1 MLQSMRQSTQST
13 AAKVIIGLI
22 VLSFAAFGLETL
34 LPGGAGTSVAE
45 VNGEEITPF
54 ALQEA
59 VTQQKRQL
67 IRVLGDDIDPALLD
81 DDRLKPRALESLIQ
95 RALLM
100 QKSSALNLV
109 ASEAQVGKS
118 ITSIEAFQ
126 LNGVFSPDAYR
137 SVLASAGFT
146 PERFRRS
153 QAEDIVLAQLQTAI
167 SDTEFATQTELA
179 ATANI
184 IAEERD
190 VRYLV
195 IAAADLVDDA
205 GDLTD
210 EALLRY
216 YQDNEAVFFNPEQIV
231 VDYVVLGP
239 EDFLVSVDEELVR
252 EQYESVKDEYEVAE
266 QARVSHILLIQGDE
280 EADTDYAQRIADTAE
295 RLGRGEEFAE
305 LAAEVSDDLGS
316 ASMGGELGF
325 TDGTAFPDEMEAA
338 IAKLTE
344 AGEISEAV
352 QTDAGT
358 HFIRLEERIAGDSVD
373 YESVRDE
380 LRASIEAAEAERNL
394 LIAVEELR
402 DLTFNAPD
410 LDGPAE
416 VIGSKVL
423 TSEPFSLDEGEG
435 LFADERLRELAF
447 SADVKEASNNSE
459 VLELAGKQFITVRA
473 RDVRAPQVA
482 PFSAVEREVRDG
494 LRAELEAVAL
504 SDMVARAEDL
514 LAAGESLEV
523 VAEALSVEWRVEL
536 AATRLNSQL
545 PRPVLDAAFAM
556 PQGKPGSLQTVAVPG
571 EGFALVQLAR
581 VIPGDTDALASAE
594 KQQLSDLRSGEQQRL
609 SFDEFML
616 HQRNAA
622 DIVIR

>member
-59 VTQQKRQL
+59 ITQQKRQL
-67 IRVLGDDIDPALLD
+67 ISILGDDIDPALLD
-81 DDRLKPRALESLIQ
+81 DDRLQPRALESLVQ
-95 RALLM
+95 RALLL
-100 QKSSALNLV
+100 QKASALNLV

-137 SVLASAGFT
+137 SVLANAGFT

-153 QAEDIVLAQLQTAI
+153 QAEDIVLTQLQTAI
-167 SDTEFATQTELA
+167 GETEFATQTELA
-179 ATANI
+179 ATTNL

-195 IAAADLVDDA
+195 ISDADLVDEA
-205 GDLTD
+205 DLND
-210 EALLRY
+210 EALALY
-216 YQDNEAVFFNPEQIV
+216 YQDNEAMFFNPEQIV
-231 VDYVVLGP
+231 VDYVLLSPG
-239 EDFLVSVDEELVR
+239 DFSVTVDEAQVR

-266 QARVSHILLIQGDE
+266 QARISHILLIQGDE

-295 RLGRGEEFAE
+295 RLSRGEEFAE
-305 LAAEVSDDLGS
+305 LATKVSDDLGS

-338 IAKLTE
+338 IAQLTE
-344 AGEISEAV
+344 AGDISEAV

-373 YESVRDE
+373 YESVRGE

-402 DLTFNAPD
+402 DLAFNAPD
-410 LDGPAE
+410 LEGPAE
-416 VIGSKVL
+416 AIGSQVL
-423 TSEPFSLDEGEG
+423 SSEPFSLGEGEG

-459 VLELAGKQFITVRA
+459 VLELAGKQFIAVRV
-473 RDVRAPQVA
+473 RDIRAPQVA
-482 PFSAVEREVRDG
+482 PFSEVEREVRQG
-494 LRAELEAVAL
+494 LKAELEATAL
-504 SDMVARAEDL
+504 SDMATRAEEL
-514 LAAGESLEV
+514 LAAGESFEV
-523 VAEALSVEWRVEL
+523 VAEALNVEWRVEL

-545 PRPVLDAAFAM
+545 PGSVLDVAFTM
-556 PQGKPGSLQTVAVPG
+556 PQGMPNRLRTVAVPG
-571 EGFALVQLAR
+571 EGFAMVQLAR
-581 VIPGDTDALASAE
+581 VTPGDTGALTSAE

-609 SFDEFML
+609 SFDEFVV
-616 HQRNAA
+616 HQRNVA

>member
-1 MLQSMRQSTQST
+1 MLQTMRQSTQST

-67 IRVLGDDIDPALLD
+67 ISVLGDDIDPALLD
-81 DDRLKPRALESLIQ
+81 DDRLQPRALESLIQ
-95 RALLM
+95 RALLL
-100 QKSSALNLV
+100 QKTAELNLV

-118 ITSIEAFQ
+118 ITSLEAFQ

-137 SVLASAGFT
+137 SVLANAGFT

-153 QAEDIVLAQLQTAI
+153 QAEDIVLTQLQTAI
-167 SDTEFATQTELA
+167 SETEFATQTELA

-195 IAAADLVDDA
+195 ISDADLVDDA
-205 GDLTD
+205 DLTD
-210 EALLRY
+210 EALQQY
-216 YQDNEAVFFNPEQIV
+216 YEENEAVFFNPEQVV
-231 VDYVVLGP
+231 VDYVLLAPG
-239 EDFLVSVDEELVR
+239 DFVVSVDETLVR

-266 QARVSHILLIQGDE
+266 QARVSHILLIQGEE
-280 EADTDYAQRIADTAE
+280 EADADYAKRIADTAD
-295 RLGRGEEFAE
+295 RLDRGEVFAD

-338 IAKLTE
+338 IAQLTE
-344 AGEISEAV
+344 AGDISGAV

-373 YESVRDE
+373 YESVRGE

-402 DLTFNAPD
+402 DLAFNAPD
-410 LDGPAE
+410 LEGPAE
-416 VIGSKVL
+416 AIGSEVRI
-423 TSEPFSLDEGEG
+423 SEPFSLEEGEG

-447 SADVKEASNNSE
+447 SADVKESSNNSE
-459 VLELAGKQFITVRA
+459 VLELAGKQFIAVRV
-473 RDVRAPQVA
+473 REVRAPQVA
-482 PFSAVEREVRDG
+482 PFAEVEREVRQG
-494 LRAELEAVAL
+494 LRAQLEASAL
-504 SDMVARAEDL
+504 TDMVARAEDL
-514 LAAGESLEV
+514 LAAGESFEV
-523 VAEALSVEWRVEL
+523 AAEALNVEWRVEL

-545 PRPVLDAAFAM
+545 PRSVLDAAFTM
-556 PQGKPGSLQTVAVPG
+556 PQGEPNLLRTVAVPG
-571 EGFALVQLAR
+571 EGYALVQLAR
-581 VIPGDTDALASAE
+581 VTPGDTRALTSAE
-594 KQQLSDLRSGEQQRL
+594 KLQLSDLRSGEQQRL
-609 SFDEFML
+609 SFDEFVV

>member
-67 IRVLGDDIDPALLD
+67 ISVLGDDIDPALLD
-81 DDRLKPRALESLIQ
+81 DDRLQPRALESLIQ
-95 RALLM
+95 RALLL
-100 QKSSALNLV
+100 QKTAELNLV

-137 SVLASAGFT
+137 SVLANAGFT

-153 QAEDIVLAQLQTAI
+153 QAEDIVLTQLQTAI
-167 SDTEFATQTELA
+167 SETEFATQTELA

-195 IAAADLVDDA
+195 ISDADLVDDA
-205 GDLTD
+205 DLTD
-210 EALLRY
+210 EALQQY
-216 YQDNEAVFFNPEQIV
+216 YEENEAVFFNPEQVV
-231 VDYVVLGP
+231 VDYVLLAP
-239 EDFLVSVDEELVR
+239 EDFVVSVDEALVR

-266 QARVSHILLIQGDE
+266 QARVSHILLIQGEE
-280 EADTDYAQRIADTAE
+280 EADGDYAKRIADTAD
-295 RLGRGEEFAE
+295 RLDRGEAFAD

-338 IAKLTE
+338 IAQLSE
-344 AGEISEAV
+344 AGDISGAV
-352 QTDAGT
+352 QTGAGT

-402 DLTFNAPD
+402 DLAFNAPD
-410 LDGPAE
+410 LEGPAE
-416 VIGSKVL
+416 AIGSEVRI
-423 TSEPFSLDEGEG
+423 SEPFSLEEGEG

-447 SADVKEASNNSE
+447 SADVKESSNNSE
-459 VLELAGKQFITVRA
+459 VLELAGKQFIAVRV
-473 RDVRAPQVA
+473 REVRAPQVA
-482 PFSAVEREVRDG
+482 PFAEVEREVRQG
-494 LRAELEAVAL
+494 LRAQLEASAL
-504 SDMVARAEDL
+504 TDMVTRAEDL
-514 LAAGESLEV
+514 LAAGESFEV
-523 VAEALSVEWRVEL
+523 AAEALNVEWRVEL

-545 PRPVLDAAFAM
+545 PRPVLDAAFTM
-556 PQGKPGSLQTVAVPG
+556 PQGKPNLLRTVAVPG
-571 EGFALVQLAR
+571 EGYALVQLAR
-581 VIPGDTDALASAE
+581 VTPGDTRALTSAE
-594 KQQLSDLRSGEQQRL
+594 KLQLSDLRSGEQQRL
-609 SFDEFML
+609 SFDEFVV

>member
-67 IRVLGDDIDPALLD
+67 ISVLGDDIDPALLD
-81 DDRLKPRALESLIQ
+81 DDRLQPRALESLIQ
-95 RALLM
+95 RALLL
-100 QKSSALNLV
+100 QKTAELNLV

-137 SVLASAGFT
+137 SVLANAGFT

-153 QAEDIVLAQLQTAI
+153 QAEDIVLTQLQTAI
-167 SDTEFATQTELA
+167 SETEFATQTELA

-195 IAAADLVDDA
+195 ISDADLVDDA
-205 GDLTD
+205 DLTD
-210 EALLRY
+210 ETLQQY
-216 YQDNEAVFFNPEQIV
+216 YEENEAVFFNPEQVV
-231 VDYVVLGP
+231 VDYVLLAP
-239 EDFLVSVDEELVR
+239 EDFVVSVDEALVR

-266 QARVSHILLIQGDE
+266 QARVSHILLIQGEE
-280 EADTDYAQRIADTAE
+280 EADGDYAKRIADTAD
-295 RLGRGEEFAE
+295 RLDRGEAFAD

-338 IAKLTE
+338 IAQLSE
-344 AGEISEAV
+344 AGDISGAV

-402 DLTFNAPD
+402 DLAFNAPD
-410 LDGPAE
+410 LEGPAE
-416 VIGSKVL
+416 AIGSEVRI
-423 TSEPFSLDEGEG
+423 SEPFSLEEGEG

-447 SADVKEASNNSE
+447 SADVKESSNNSE
-459 VLELAGKQFITVRA
+459 VLELAGKQFIAVRV
-473 RDVRAPQVA
+473 REVRAPQVA
-482 PFSAVEREVRDG
+482 PFAEVEREVRQG
-494 LRAELEAVAL
+494 LRAQLEASAL
-504 SDMVARAEDL
+504 TDMVARAEDL
-514 LAAGESLEV
+514 LTAGESFEV
-523 VAEALSVEWRVEL
+523 AAEALNVEWRVEL

-545 PRPVLDAAFAM
+545 PRSVLDAAFTM
-556 PQGKPGSLQTVAVPG
+556 PQGEPNLLRTVAVPG
-571 EGFALVQLAR
+571 EGYALVQLAR
-581 VIPGDTDALASAE
+581 VTPGDTRALTSAE
-594 KQQLSDLRSGEQQRL
+594 KLQLSDLRSGEQQRL
-609 SFDEFML
+609 SFDEFVA

>member
-67 IRVLGDDIDPALLD
+67 ISVLGDDIDPALLD
-81 DDRLKPRALESLIQ
+81 DDRLQPRALESLIQ
-95 RALLM
+95 RALLL
-100 QKSSALNLV
+100 QKTAELNLV

-137 SVLASAGFT
+137 SVLANAGFT

-153 QAEDIVLAQLQTAI
+153 QAEDIVLTQLQTAI
-167 SDTEFATQTELA
+167 SETEFATQTELA
-179 ATANI
+179 ATVNI

-195 IAAADLVDDA
+195 ISDADLVDDA
-205 GDLTD
+205 DLTD
-210 EALLRY
+210 ETLQQY
-216 YQDNEAVFFNPEQIV
+216 YEENEAVFFNPEQVV
-231 VDYVVLGP
+231 VDYVLLAP
-239 EDFLVSVDEELVR
+239 EDFVVSVDEALVR

-266 QARVSHILLIQGDE
+266 QARVSHILLIQGEE
-280 EADTDYAQRIADTAE
+280 EADGDYAKRIADTAD
-295 RLGRGEEFAE
+295 RLDRGEAFAD

-325 TDGTAFPDEMEAA
+325 TDGTAFPEEMEAA
-338 IAKLTE
+338 IAQLTE
-344 AGEISEAV
+344 AGDISGAV

-402 DLTFNAPD
+402 DLAFNAPD
-410 LDGPAE
+410 LEGPAE
-416 VIGSKVL
+416 AIGSEVRI
-423 TSEPFSLDEGEG
+423 SGPFSLEEGEG

-447 SADVKEASNNSE
+447 SADVKESSNNSE
-459 VLELAGKQFITVRA
+459 VLELAGKQFIAVRV
-473 RDVRAPQVA
+473 REVRAPQVA
-482 PFSAVEREVRDG
+482 PFAEVEREVRQG
-494 LRAELEAVAL
+494 LRAQLEASAL
-504 SDMVARAEDL
+504 TDMVARAEDL
-514 LAAGESLEV
+514 LAAGESFEV
-523 VAEALSVEWRVEL
+523 AAEALNVEWRVEL

-545 PRPVLDAAFAM
+545 PRSVLDAAFTM
-556 PQGKPGSLQTVAVPG
+556 PQGEPNLLRTVAVPG
-571 EGFALVQLAR
+571 EGYALVQLAR
-581 VIPGDTDALASAE
+581 VTPGDTRALTSAE
-594 KQQLSDLRSGEQQRL
+594 KLQLSDLRSGEQQRL
-609 SFDEFML
+609 SFDEFVV